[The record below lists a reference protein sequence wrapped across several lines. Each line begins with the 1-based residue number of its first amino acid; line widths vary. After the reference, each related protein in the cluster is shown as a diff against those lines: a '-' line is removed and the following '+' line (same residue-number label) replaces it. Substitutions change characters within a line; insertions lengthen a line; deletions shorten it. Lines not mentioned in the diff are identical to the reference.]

1 MVEDCR
7 LASFTAD
14 EIFSAE
20 DCRYSLEAAKAW
32 AGEYIFPDIHGP
44 SYRDSMPPLDGG
56 QKTVQGFF
64 CQQRQLSLM
73 AYVFNSLRDFK
84 PVVTNKIYII

>member
-1 MVEDCR
+1 MVEDWR

-32 AGEYIFPDIHGP
+32 AGEYIFPDKHGP
-44 SYRDSMPPLDGG
+44 PYRDSMPPLDGG
-56 QKTVQGFF
+56 QKTVQGFLVNNVSCHLWPMF
-64 CQQRQLSLM
+64 LI
-73 AYVFNSLRDFK
+73 A
-84 PVVTNKIYII
+84 